1 MKLILTQEV
10 NGLGHP
16 GDVVTVKDGF
26 ARNFLVPNGKAIA
39 WSTGGEK
46 QITSIRRARKA
57 REIRDVEHAREIKAT
72 LEGADVKVGAKVGT
86 AGRLFGSVTDKD
98 VASAIKSATGLDI
111 DRHSIATKGHIKKL
125 GTHDVK
131 VSLGH
136 NVTAKVSVSV
146 VADK

>member
-98 VASAIKSATGLDI
+98 VAQAVKSAIGIDV
-111 DRHSIATKGHIKKL
+111 DRHRIKMDKHIKLVGKY
-125 GTHDVK
+125 VAK
-131 VSLGH
+131 VSLQG
-136 NVTAKVSVSV
+136 SV
-146 VADK
+146 VAEVTVDVVPA

>member
-98 VASAIKSATGLDI
+98 VAQAV
-111 DRHSIATKGHIKKL
+111 DRHRIKMAGHIKTL
-125 GTHDVK
+125 GRHSVK
-131 VSLGH
+131 VTLLS
-136 NVTAKVSVSV
+136 NV
-146 VADK
+146 VATVNIEVVPA

>member
-26 ARNFLVPNGKAIA
+26 ARNFLVPHGKAIA

-98 VASAIKSATGLDI
+98 VAQAVKSAIGIDV
-111 DRHSIATKGHIKKL
+111 DRHRIKMAGHIKTL
-125 GTHDVK
+125 GRHSVK
-131 VSLGH
+131 VTLLS
-136 NVTAKVSVSV
+136 NV
-146 VADK
+146 VATVNIEVVPA